1 MANLKRSEVLFAP
14 AEFTVLRARNLKQAT
29 CVVFDVLRATST
41 MVTALSNGAK
51 GVIPVETIAEAV
63 SLREKEPGLL
73 LAGEREGLRISGAI
87 SGGVEF
93 DLGNSPREFTRERV
107 AGRQIA
113 MTTTNGT
120 RALRAC
126 AHASVVLAASF
137 LNLRATVRAVLQH
150 NNPELIVVCAGT
162 HEEAS
167 YEDALGAGAL
177 CEGLAAGGTWE
188 MADGARMA
196 QMLFSQSKD
205 RIRQAFAS
213 SRNGHRLDQIP
224 ELREDLDFCSQLD
237 LFSDAVRMDDQGCL
251 RLLRV

>member
-1 MANLKRSEVLFAP
+1 MANLKRLEVTFAP
-14 AEFTVLRARNLKQAT
+14 AEFDALRARNLEQTT

-63 SLREKEPGLL
+63 RLREQAPGLL
-73 LAGEREGLRISGAI
+73 LAGERQGLRISAAI

-93 DLGNSPREFTRERV
+93 DLGNSPREFTREKV
-107 AGRQIA
+107 AARMIA

-126 AHASVVLAASF
+126 ANANIAFAASF
-137 LNLRATVRAVLQH
+137 LNMRATAQAVLQH
-150 NNPELIVVCAGT
+150 ANPELIIICAGT

-177 CEGLAAGGTWE
+177 CECLAAADRWQ
-188 MADGARMA
+188 MSDGAKMT
-196 QMLFSQSKD
+196 QMLFLQRKNG
-205 RIRQAFAS
+205 IREAFAS

-224 ELREDLDFCSQLD
+224 ELRDDLDFCSQTD
-237 LFSDAVRMDDQGCL
+237 LFTQAVRMDDKGCL
-251 RLLRV
+251 HLVSA

>member
-1 MANLKRSEVLFAP
+1 MANLKRLEVTFAP
-14 AEFTVLRARNLKQAT
+14 AEFDALRARNLEQTT

-63 SLREKEPGLL
+63 RLREQEPGLL
-73 LAGEREGLRISGAI
+73 LAGERQGLRISAAI

-93 DLGNSPREFTRERV
+93 DLGNSPREFTREKV
-107 AGRQIA
+107 GGRQIA

-126 AHASVVLAASF
+126 SHATVILAASF
-137 LNLRATVRAVLQH
+137 LNLRATAQAVLQLH
-150 NNPELIVVCAGT
+150 KPELIIICAGT

-177 CEGLAAGGTWE
+177 CECLAAGDNWQ
-188 MADGARMA
+188 MSDGARMA
-196 QMLFSQSKD
+196 QMLFSQRKNE
-205 RIRQAFAS
+205 IRQAFAS

-224 ELREDLDFCSQLD
+224 ELRDDLDFCAQLD
-237 LFSDAVRMDDQGCL
+237 LFSHSVRMDDKGCL
-251 RLLRV
+251 HLVIA